1 MAASIPFWT
10 HATGLA
16 RNTRMVP
23 MNAPAPEA
31 LVRGFFAVVRSGT
44 APHRAGDFMAPR
56 VRAHQVQAEA
66 PTTVERTPEQYAE
79 HVEEMIAAYGP
90 FRLTI
95 DEVLA
100 AGDKVYVR
108 WTQEGNHV
116 GEIDSHA
123 PTGQPLV
130 QVASCVY
137 RVEDGRIVEYWMQ
150 IDRAGLAAQLGGG

>member
-1 MAASIPFWT
+1 MSTP
-10 HATGLA
+10 
-16 RNTRMVP
+16 P
-23 MNAPAPEA
+23 PEA
-31 LVRGFFAVVRSGT
+31 LVREFFAVVRSGT

-56 VRAHQVQAEA
+56 VHAHQVQAED

-108 WTQEGNHV
+108 WTQEGNHL
-116 GEIDSHA
+116 GEIDGHA
-123 PTGQPLV
+123 PTGRPVV

-137 RVEDGRIVEYWMQ
+137 RVEDGLIVEYWMQ
-150 IDRAGLAAQLGGG
+150 IDRAGLTAQLAAG